1 MGNTVWNTPEEAMAI
16 MAGQFELLR
25 ALAVE
30 LHELGRLD
38 DELLARVEQ
47 EAVKKAKGTTFNPE
61 AADELQIWLMD
72 FSISAIR
79 DMSQYIK
86 TNRDNG
92 NFG

>member
-1 MGNTVWNTPEEAMAI
+1 VVD
-16 MAGQFELLR
+16 ELL
-25 ALAVE
+25 
-30 LHELGRLD
+30 LD

-47 EAVKKAKGTTFNPE
+47 EAVKKAKGTTFSPE
-61 AADELQIWLMD
+61 AADELQIRLID